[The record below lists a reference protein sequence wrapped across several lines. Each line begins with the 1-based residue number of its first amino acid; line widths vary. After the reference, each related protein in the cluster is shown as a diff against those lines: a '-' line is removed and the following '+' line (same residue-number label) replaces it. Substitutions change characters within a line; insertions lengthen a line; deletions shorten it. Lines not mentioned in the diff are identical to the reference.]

1 DLLLISTSPDTER
14 GLLPIPISDTECDL
28 LPIPIPD
35 TECDLLPIPIHSTER
50 DLLPIPIHGTERDL
64 LLIPIPETEKCFGH
78 ISSSSYEKVD
88 GEWKYALKNHP
99 HLTKIVEKLHQTS
112 LPPPPPYS
120 DEKSPASTSSTN
132 ETDITTAQGSF
143 EYVTIKTHGY
153 YRSLFSEF
161 IRLQEFSEDEG
172 LEPYQYP
179 SGIITGV
186 DKRNRLEIDVI
197 HKELENVRYPKKDFL
212 TNVAQKNARISRE
225 GLKKEFSVKA
235 PRFKQFASYLPN
247 ETWKKINISQAH
259 WGDRK

>member
-1 DLLLISTSPDTER
+1 MIRDTLTLASNIIKEGEFFLVYKISENV
-14 GLLPIPISDTECDL
+14 
-28 LPIPIPD
+28 
-35 TECDLLPIPIHSTER
+35 
-50 DLLPIPIHGTERDL
+50 
-64 LLIPIPETEKCFGH
+64 FGH

-132 ETDITTAQGSF
+132 ETDITTAQGPF

-161 IRLQEFSEDEG
+161 IRLQEFSEEEG
-172 LEPYQYP
+172 LEQYQYP

-186 DKRNRLEIDVI
+186 DKRNRLEIDVVSQYDEI
-197 HKELENVRYPKKDFL
+197 RSGIKEEFLFL

-259 WGDRK
+259 WGDRT